1 MHLKKN
7 YLSQHFHLFALKKYE
22 RRKEMKKVVSILMVL
37 SVALCLSA
45 CGNDGGNET
54 KSGEN
59 SKITTVAAYVDE
71 MKKSLDVGETTV
83 NSKKFELYKFSD
95 KDELTKAK
103 SGTYKFTLKGLESM
117 GEISMQ
123 SAVNGDFVLL
133 YEVSDEAA
141 VKAFLDVNL

>member
-1 MHLKKN
+1 
-7 YLSQHFHLFALKKYE
+7 
-22 RRKEMKKVVSILMVL
+22 MKKVVSILL
-37 SVALCLSA
+37 AFSVVLCLGA
-45 CGNDGGNET
+45 CGNDRGNET
-54 KSGEN
+54 KPDEN
-59 SKITTVAAYVDE
+59 TKITTVAAYIDE
-71 MKKSLDVGETTV
+71 MKKSLDVGETTMKDASLINAAEGVGFTV

-103 SGTYKFTLKGLESM
+103 SGTYKFTLTGLESM

-123 SAVNGDFVLL
+123 STVNGDFVLL